1 MDLKSK
7 STLQV
12 ICRPKA
18 GAKAPNKRGEKYEL
32 WNWDIKLVRNLLFT
46 VCKTDFEWSRK
57 VEVEEPI
64 KLLELPTYECSHL
77 PCKCIKMISG
87 HRQ

>member
-7 STLQV
+7 RRVLQV

-57 VEVEEPI
+57 VEAEEPI
-64 KLLELPTYECSHL
+64 KLLELLNECSHL
-77 PCKCIKMISG
+77 PCECIKMISG